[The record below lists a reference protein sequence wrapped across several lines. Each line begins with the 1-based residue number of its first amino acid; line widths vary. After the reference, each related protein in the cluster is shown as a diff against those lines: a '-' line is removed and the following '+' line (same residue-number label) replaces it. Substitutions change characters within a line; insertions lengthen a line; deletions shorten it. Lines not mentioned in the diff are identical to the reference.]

1 MENLNSLNGFA
12 TDIKYALDAT
22 TIIAITDQQGKIIYV
37 NDKFCAISKYDRD
50 ELIGEDHRILNSR
63 FHPKQYFTNM
73 YKTIASGTV
82 WTGEIKNKA
91 KDGSYYWVHTTI
103 VPFLNEDGKPYQYI
117 SIRTDITDRKAT
129 EENLKNTLKQLAS
142 TNKELADIK
151 FALDAS
157 SILAITDEKGI
168 ITYVNDTFCDI
179 SKYSRNELLGQDHRI
194 LNSHFH
200 PKEFFK
206 EMWKKIGNG
215 QIWKGEVK
223 NVTKDGKEYWV
234 DTTIVPF
241 LNDKGKPYQYVAIRK
256 DISDRKKVEEMIL
269 RSEKLALIGELAA
282 GVAHEIRN
290 PLTSLRGYTEF
301 LKDETTEE
309 EKQQYFDILLDE
321 IERIDFIVSEF
332 MLLAKPKVLKFAPK
346 NVISILNHTVTFLK
360 TEAKYKRV
368 SIITDYEA
376 NDLVVQCDENQLK
389 QVFLNIVK
397 NAIEAMPQGGN
408 LYIRVNKQHNH
419 VTIEFQDQGV
429 GIPKEKLEKLGEP
442 FYSTKEHGNGLGLMV
457 CFKIINDHKG
467 KVQVTSEE
475 NVGTTFNILLPLS
488 SETKESKA

>member
-1 MENLNSLNGFA
+1 METKNSLNSFA

-22 TIIAITDQQGKIIYV
+22 TIIAITDQTGKIIYV
-37 NDKFCAISKYDRD
+37 NDKFCTISKYERED
-50 ELIGEDHRILNSR
+50 LIGQDHRILNSGY
-63 FHPKQYFTNM
+63 HPKQFFVDM
-73 YKTIASGTV
+73 YRTIGSGSV

-103 VPFLNEDGKPYQYI
+103 VPFLNDQGKPYQYV
-117 SIRTDITDRKAT
+117 SIRIDITDRKAT
-129 EENLKNTLKQLAS
+129 EENLKNTLKALAS
-142 TNKELADIK
+142 SNKELADIK

-157 SILAITDEKGI
+157 SILAITDEKGV
-168 ITYVNDTFCDI
+168 ITYVNDTFCEI
-179 SKYSRNELLGQDHRI
+179 SKYDRDELIGQDHRL
-194 LNSHFH
+194 LNSAHH

-215 QIWKGEVK
+215 QIWKGEIK
-223 NVTKDGKEYWV
+223 NLTKEGKEYWV

-241 LNDKGKPYQYVAIRK
+241 LNEKGKPYQYVAIRK
-256 DISDRKKVEEMIL
+256 DITDRKKVEEMIL

-332 MLLAKPKVLKFAPK
+332 MLLAKPKVLKFNSK
-346 NVISILNHTVTFLK
+346 NINAILSQTITFLK
-360 TEAKYKRV
+360 TEAKYKKV
-368 SIITDYEA
+368 LIETELEQK
-376 NDLVVQCDENQLK
+376 DLIVQCDENQLK
-389 QVFLNIVK
+389 QVFLNLIK
-397 NAIEAMPQGGN
+397 NAIEAMPNGGVLAITSKLVGN
-408 LYIRVNKQHNH
+408 SVI
-419 VTIEFQDQGV
+419 IEFKDQGV

-467 KVQVTSEE
+467 EVKVESEE
-475 NVGTTFNILLPLS
+475 KVGTTFTITLPLA
-488 SETKESKA
+488 K